1 MRLCGIDMVN
11 GNAAM
16 GLEIS
21 ENAVSTTVKVIT
33 CDDFITGFED
43 SQYGIE
49 SSHARRDGKGMRRGR
64 YFGEMMF

>member
-1 MRLCGIDMVN
+1 MRFCGIDMVN

-16 GLEIS
+16 GLEIG
-21 ENAVSTTVKVIT
+21 ENAVSTTVKIIT
-33 CDDFITGFED
+33 CDDLITGFED

-49 SSHARRDGKGMRRGR
+49 SSHARRYGKSMRCGR